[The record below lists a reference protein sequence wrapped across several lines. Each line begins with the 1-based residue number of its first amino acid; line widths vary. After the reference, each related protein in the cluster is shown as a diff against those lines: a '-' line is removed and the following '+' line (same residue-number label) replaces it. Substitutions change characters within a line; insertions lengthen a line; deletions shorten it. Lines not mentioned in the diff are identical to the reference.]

1 MENKDKVIKL
11 IKDQTIQLINE
22 TFTESEI
29 KDNFMVSFF
38 DLSIGKWDK
47 PFQVVNK

>member
-29 KDNFMVSFF
+29 KDNFKEQLGRTHF
-38 DLSIGKWDK
+38 
-47 PFQVVNK
+47 

>member
-29 KDNFMVSFF
+29 IDNFKEQLRRTHF
-38 DLSIGKWDK
+38 
-47 PFQVVNK
+47 